1 MIIDT
6 SVLLSAYFPD
16 ESVPQA
22 QELIRKYLLGEIHL
36 RAPYLLLYEI
46 TNVIRQAERRQRI
59 TSDQGDRILRSVL
72 DLSMEF
78 HNAAAKDCLAL
89 ARQYNCTAYD
99 ATYLTLAAQFKEQL
113 ITNDQRLYQAAHPGF
128 QWIIRIQ
135 DYE

>member
-16 ESVPQA
+16 ESVPQT
-22 QELIRKYLLGEIHL
+22 QELIRKYLLGEVHL

-46 TNVIRQAERRQRI
+46 TNVIRQAERRQRV
-59 TSDQGDRILRSVL
+59 SSAQGDRILRSVIN
-72 DLSMEF
+72 LSLQF
-78 HNAAAKDCLAL
+78 HNTAMTDCLAL
-89 ARQYNCTAYD
+89 ARQYSCTAYD
-99 ATYLTLAAQFKEQL
+99 ATYLTLAAQLKEQL